1 MVGSTARLV
10 REGNSAKMR
19 YVDRARVA
27 GLFLFVFAVVQ
38 PAWGEPRR
46 VLLLHSFGQHFQ
58 PWSAVAARFR
68 EELVRQSANSVDIYE
83 ASLESARLTEPFDE
97 RLIVDYLRALFN
109 HNRVELAVAIGAPAA
124 RFFQRYRT
132 EFFPSTPLIITAA
145 DQSTFKA
152 DALTANDATVPS
164 LLELPK
170 LLENIFQVLPDTRSI
185 FFVIGASPLERFWV
199 EAMRKAFQPFASKAK
214 FEWFSDLSLEE
225 MVRRAAT
232 LPPHSAIFYASVR
245 VDVRGVPNEED
256 RALSLLRETANAPIF
271 SYLDS
276 NFGHGI
282 VGGPVISTQEL
293 GRKAA
298 EVAVRILRGEPAGS
312 FRLPPVE
319 LGVPTFDWR
328 ELQRWNIS
336 QAKLPAGSIVQFR
349 EETVWERYRWQL
361 AGVLLALLVQSAI
374 IAWLLVERYGRQT
387 AQKES
392 KHRLSQVIHLNRS
405 AEIGALSA
413 SFAHEVRQPLA
424 AIMMNV
430 DSAERLLPDTA
441 KDGLRSALADT
452 REAAQ
457 HAIDVIG
464 RLGMLLKPGSDTQ
477 QHEFNL
483 ADAIGDAINLLVP
496 EATKRGITLQA
507 DGLKG
512 PLLVRG
518 DRIHLQQVLL
528 NLATNGMD
536 AMTDAVSTD
545 RTMTIHAVAQDGSLV
560 EVSVSDSGPGIPDN
574 KLAAV
579 FDTFYTTKAQGTGLG
594 LSIARTIVEAYGGKI
609 WAENR
614 PSGGAVLRFTLPLLR
629 PTCTFTEQ
637 EM

>member
-1 MVGSTARLV
+1 MVGYTVRLV
-10 REGNSAKMR
+10 REGKSEKMR
-19 YVDRARVA
+19 YVDRASVA

-109 HNRVELAVAIGAPAA
+109 HNKVELAVAIGAPAA

-145 DQSTFKA
+145 DQSTFKV
-152 DALTANDATVPS
+152 DSLTANDATVPS

-199 EAMRKAFQPFASKAK
+199 EAMRKAFQPFASKAT

-282 VGGPVISTQEL
+282 VGGPFISTQEL

-336 QAKLPAGSIVQFR
+336 QAKLPVGSIVQFR
-349 EETVWERYRWQL
+349 EATAWERYRWQL

-430 DSAERLLPDTA
+430 ELAERLLPDTA

-477 QHEFNL
+477 QQEFNL
-483 ADAIGDAINLLVP
+483 ADAIADGINLLVP

-518 DRIHLQQVLL
+518 DRTHLQQVLL

-536 AMTDAVSTD
+536 AMTDAASTD
-545 RTMTIHAVAQDGSLV
+545 RTMTIQAAVQDGSLV

-579 FDTFYTTKAQGTGLG
+579 FDTFYTTKTQGTGLG

-629 PTCTFTEQ
+629 PP
-637 EM
+637 

>member
-336 QAKLPAGSIVQFR
+336 QAKLPVGSIVQFR

-424 AIMMNV
+424 AIMTNV

-536 AMTDAVSTD
+536 AMTDAASID
-545 RTMTIHAVAQDGSLV
+545 RTMTIHAVAHGSLV

-629 PTCTFTEQ
+629 PTCAFTEQ